1 MDNKCFINEAFT
13 YAINEYLSSKN
24 LPESE
29 KYNSFFAVVIRSLMT
44 IYDELDILNPF
55 YFNDETLLYTNM
67 TKYGYGNVE
76 IDELFK
82 ELQKYYDKENDD
94 GFIFIEKR
102 LVDMF
107 IEKYKSMNLSEDEIN
122 KFRILLYSP
131 KAQNPLMVSYNFL
144 MANNPNEIIDYFE
157 KQLEENVKVEP
168 EPIKETLNLEAY
180 EILKYSLED
189 IKNMS
194 ANELDDVNKKV
205 YNYFDINSNAIN
217 KKYLLDKAVYD
228 YNHPKSALS
237 TGNGYVDILF
247 ILSIIAT
254 LVMVIFIITLIIL

>member
-1 MDNKCFINEAFT
+1 MDSKYFINEAFSF
-13 YAINEYLSSKN
+13 AVNEYLNSKN

-29 KYNSFFAVVIRSLMT
+29 QYNSFFVVVIRSLMA

-55 YFNDETLLYTNM
+55 YFNDEQLLYTNL

-82 ELQKYYDKENDD
+82 ELQKYYEKENDD

-107 IEKYKSMNLSEDEIN
+107 IAKYKNMNLSEEEIDR
-122 KFRILLYSP
+122 FRKLLYSP
-131 KAQNPLMVSYNFL
+131 KSPNPLIVSYNFL
-144 MANNPNEIIDYFE
+144 MSQNANEIIDYFE
-157 KQLEENVKVEP
+157 KMLAQNVKVEP
-168 EPIKETLNLEAY
+168 ELVKETLNLEAY

-205 YNYFDINSNAIN
+205 YNYFDINANAIN

>member
-1 MDNKCFINEAFT
+1 MDNKYFVNEAFS
-13 YAINEYLSSKN
+13 YAVNEYLNSKN
-24 LPESE
+24 MPESE
-29 KYNSFFAVVIRSLMT
+29 NYNSFFAVVIRSLMA
-44 IYDELDILNPF
+44 IYDELDILNPY
-55 YFNDETLLYTNM
+55 YFNDEELLYTNL

-76 IDELFK
+76 IGELFK
-82 ELQKYYDKENDD
+82 ELQKYYEQENDD
-94 GFIFIEKR
+94 GFVFIEKR

-107 IEKYKSMNLSEDEIN
+107 IEKYKNMNLSESQIET
-122 KFRILLYSP
+122 FRSLIYGP
-131 KAQNPLMVSYNFL
+131 HAQSPLMVSYNFL
-144 MANNPNEIIDYFE
+144 MTNNPNEILDYFE
-157 KQLEENVKVEP
+157 KKLAENVKVEP

-194 ANELDDVNKKV
+194 ANELDSVNKKI
-205 YNYFDINSNAIN
+205 YKYFDINANAIN